1 MESKLKIRKYE
12 KILKSSI
19 LANQLSFA
27 NFSPLGVLDCVA
39 PSLKFMKIIQILN
52 IKSAFRE
59 VILEILVEKLM
70 QKEGFEEKSH

>member
-1 MESKLKIRKYE
+1 MKKLS
-12 KILKSSI
+12 KSSI

-39 PSLKFMKIIQILN
+39 PSLKFMKIIQVLN

-59 VILEILVEKLM
+59 VILEFCLRNQSKEKDL
-70 QKEGFEEKSH
+70 KKKSH